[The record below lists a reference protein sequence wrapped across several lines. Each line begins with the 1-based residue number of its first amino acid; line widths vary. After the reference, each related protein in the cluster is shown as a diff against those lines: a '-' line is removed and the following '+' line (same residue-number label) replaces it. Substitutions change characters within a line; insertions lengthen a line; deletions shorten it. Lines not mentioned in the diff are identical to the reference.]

1 MKDSQNLFKD
11 KKQFG
16 LLEDFFKKIF
26 NLDQTKRMTLDQMT
40 EHPIFK
46 TNDGQKTDD
55 SFSNDP
61 YEQEMEWYN
70 GKIKFVEDL
79 ISDLTALKILEPS
92 LLYAMRFYLFKILL
106 TVINEEDLQT
116 CINEFPSN
124 KGSVQM
130 KKK

>member
-1 MKDSQNLFKD
+1 
-11 KKQFG
+11 
-16 LLEDFFKKIF
+16 
-26 NLDQTKRMTLDQMT
+26 
-40 EHPIFK
+40 
-46 TNDGQKTDD
+46 
-55 SFSNDP
+55 
-61 YEQEMEWYN
+61 MEWYN

-124 KGSVQM
+124 KGSV
-130 KKK
+130 